1 MVLKRGVN
9 LENIF
14 KIIIRAKTVEE
25 IKLNLTCSNKA
36 QKQRNRVLLETLID
50 LEEEDDWLLTDLI
63 SEVIFSISSLEVVAI
78 SFRIQLQPLLFSSTS
93 LRIEQNTRNQTH

>member
-50 LEEEDDWLLTDLI
+50 IEVEDD
-63 SEVIFSISSLEVVAI
+63 
-78 SFRIQLQPLLFSSTS
+78 
-93 LRIEQNTRNQTH
+93 